1 MRHGLPDWHYYESHV
16 TIEPVFDKRLDLFIM
31 LCRSMKFHVAD
42 LLMKKRA
49 NDKPVRSSLDSFCT
63 SRSDDY
69 KDISLRTVFLVNK
82 LKDEGFKV
90 YRYKIE
96 STLVDSRY
104 DDEFGLL

>member
-16 TIEPVFDKRLDLFIM
+16 TIEPVFDERLALFIM
-31 LCRSMKFHVAD
+31 LCRGQKFHVAD

-49 NDKPVRSSLDSFCT
+49 KDELVRSSLDSFCT
-63 SRSDDY
+63 SRSNDY
-69 KDISLRTVFLVNK
+69 KDIALRTKFLVDR
-82 LKDEGFKV
+82 LKEEGFKV

-104 DDEFGLL
+104 DDEFHLL